1 MSRVYVIREVV
12 TDMFIGRDKV
22 MIWNTGTL
30 ADAHTWSNLSK
41 AQTQVDRLN
50 KDVKTHGK
58 SFTHGENWKF
68 EIREAKIEVV
78 DQA

>member
-1 MSRVYVIREVV
+1 MSRVYVIREVT

-22 MIWNTGTL
+22 VIWNTGTL
-30 ADAHTWSNLSK
+30 ADAHTWSDLTK

-50 KDVKTHGK
+50 KNVKTHGK
-58 SFTHGENWKF
+58 GFNGGENWRF

-78 DQA
+78 D